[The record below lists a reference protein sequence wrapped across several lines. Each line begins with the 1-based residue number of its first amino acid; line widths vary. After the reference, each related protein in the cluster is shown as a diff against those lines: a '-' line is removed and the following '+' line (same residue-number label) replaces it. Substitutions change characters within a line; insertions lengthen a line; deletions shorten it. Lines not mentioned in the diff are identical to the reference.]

1 MLGAMTKLGTAAL
14 NMALSTSTQ
23 QTVERATGLFQTA
36 LLYTISNAA
45 ISSLIETANASYIPM
60 VVIAAF
66 GGIGVALHFLAQID
80 DQGHEVLKLLSH
92 ILQLFIDILVQLAS
106 NGIGQLV
113 LYAFVGS
120 ASISATILGVLISVI
135 LLWSLRQS
143 IA

>member
-1 MLGAMTKLGTAAL
+1 MST
-14 NMALSTSTQ
+14 ALSSTK

-36 LLYTISNAA
+36 LLYTISNSV
-45 ISSLIETANASYIPM
+45 ITSLIQTANASYIPI

-66 GGIGVALHFLAQID
+66 GGVGVALHFLAQID
-80 DQGHEVLKLLSH
+80 DQCHEVLQLLAH
-92 ILQLFIDILVQLAS
+92 ILQLLIDVLVQLAS

-120 ASISATILGVLISVI
+120 ASISATILGVLISII

-143 IA
+143 IAIN